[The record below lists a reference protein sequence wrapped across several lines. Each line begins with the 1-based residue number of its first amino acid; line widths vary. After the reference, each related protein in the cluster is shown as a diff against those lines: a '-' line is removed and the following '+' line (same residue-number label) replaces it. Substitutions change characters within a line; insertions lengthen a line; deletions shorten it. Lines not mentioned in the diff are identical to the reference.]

1 MGKPSYLEGPAQH
14 TSHGDDSVTL
24 KLRGMNTLV
33 NKEEQDIKMNHISHT
48 ASKKNKRPSSRSRKK
63 KANEKLFKDLKE
75 AGTIPHTFNIGCFV
89 RDKNRSIYG
98 IAGIH
103 KVDCLIDPLNAVE
116 YVCAMYDVHMK
127 YKSLPLEDVLGTRYP
142 HIDAQLKNL

>member
-63 KANEKLFKDLKE
+63 KANEKLFEDLKE

-89 RDKNRSIYG
+89 RDKDRSIYG

-103 KVDCLIDPLNAVE
+103 KVYSLIDPLNAVE
-116 YVCAMYDVHMK
+116 YVCTMYDVHRK
-127 YKSLPLEDVLGTRYP
+127 YKRLPLEDVPP